1 MNEFQTRRRIVD
13 LLPGYLL
20 QRRTGWTPMSH
31 LPDSITLPEYLLL
44 RRVAIERD
52 EGPIPY
58 AELQANL
65 PNPYSIIDPIL
76 DGLPRLVELGLLDQ
90 LRDAYALTPA
100 GTAVLMR
107 NERAANDYA
116 ARHLRLLPD
125 DLIRLA
131 SMAND
136 IAERLHQAPEPAN
149 KAHQDR
155 VPRLR
160 RFDQRQTPPV
170 QLEYALY
177 ALQRARDDAHIAA
190 WRAAG
195 FRGPSFELLSRV
207 WAGAATSTQL
217 VEQTHG
223 RMRAEDVT
231 ALLDELERDGYVSLE
246 YPVVTIADRGRQVR
260 DAIERETDRVFFAP
274 WPDIDAGWVSDQ
286 LEALGASLSPHA
298 HDDDSGGEFD
308 R

>member
-1 MNEFQTRRRIVD
+1 MNEFQTRRKIVD

-20 QRRTGWTPMSH
+20 QRRTGWMPTSEV
-31 LPDSITLPEYLLL
+31 LGGTTLPEYLLL

-65 PNPYSIIDPIL
+65 PNPYSTIDPIL
-76 DGLPRLVELGLLDQ
+76 DGLPRLVELRLLDQ
-90 LRDAYALTPA
+90 LGDAYALTA
-100 GTAVLMR
+100 TGNELLMR
-107 NERAANDYA
+107 NECAANDYA
-116 ARHLRLLPD
+116 ARRLRLLPG

-131 SMAND
+131 STLND
-136 IAERLHQAPEPAN
+136 IAERLHQATEPTD

-160 RFDQRQTPPV
+160 RFDQRQTPSV

-207 WAGAATSTQL
+207 WAGAS
-217 VEQTHG
+217 
-223 RMRAEDVT
+223 
-231 ALLDELERDGYVSLE
+231 
-246 YPVVTIADRGRQVR
+246 TIAKLMDR
-260 DAIERETDRVFFAP
+260 E
-274 WPDIDAGWVSDQ
+274 
-286 LEALGASLSPHA
+286 
-298 HDDDSGGEFD
+298 
-308 R
+308 